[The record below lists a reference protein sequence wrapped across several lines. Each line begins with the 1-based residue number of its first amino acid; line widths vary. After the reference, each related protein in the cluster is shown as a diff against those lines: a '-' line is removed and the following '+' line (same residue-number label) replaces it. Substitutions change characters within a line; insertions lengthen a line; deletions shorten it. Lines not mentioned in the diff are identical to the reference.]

1 MTPLRQRFTED
12 LQRRNYAPRT
22 ISCYVAHVV
31 RFSRHFRRS
40 PDQLGAEEI
49 RQYQLHL
56 LQRRV
61 SWSTYNQA
69 VCALR
74 FFFGI
79 TLQRPGVV
87 VMLPYGKR
95 PKTLPCVL
103 SQTEVRQL
111 FDACTDPRHRLLLQT
126 TYAAGLRVS
135 EVVRLK
141 IADLDGQ
148 RMTLHVRC
156 SKGHKD
162 RMVPLSPL
170 LLQLL
175 RSYWQEYRP
184 KEWLFPGQTPGEHL
198 SIGRAQR
205 VCHQAVQAAGITKKA
220 SLHTL
225 RHSYATHLLEAGTDL
240 PTLQKLLG
248 HNQLSTTLLY
258 THVSQPHLQRALS
271 QLDTL
276 LGLSPPAE
284 SPPCP
289 PPTWMS
295 DPSSDASPDRATP
308 PSSAP

>member
-12 LQRRNYAPRT
+12 LQRRNYALKT
-22 ISCYVAHVV
+22 ISCYVAHVA
-31 RFSRHFRRS
+31 RFSSHFGRS
-40 PDQLGAEEI
+40 PERLGAEEI

-61 SWSTYNQA
+61 SWSAYNQA

-74 FFFGI
+74 LLFGN
-79 TLQRPGVV
+79 TLQRPDVV
-87 VMLPYGKR
+87 VMIPYGKK
-95 PKTLPCVL
+95 PKSLPCVL
-103 SQTEVRQL
+103 SQPEVRQL
-111 FDACTDPRHRLLLQT
+111 FDATADPRNRLLLQT

-141 IADLDGQ
+141 ISDFDSQ
-148 RMTLHVRC
+148 RMTLLVRC

-162 RMVPLSPL
+162 RLVPLSPL

-175 RSYWQEYRP
+175 RAYWQEYRP
-184 KEWLFPGQTPGEHL
+184 KEWLFPGRTPAGHV
-198 SIGRAQR
+198 SIGQAQR
-205 VCHQAVQAAGITKKA
+205 VCHLGVQAAGITKKA

-248 HNQLSTTLLY
+248 HNHLSTTLLY
-258 THVSQPHLQRALS
+258 THVSQPHLQRAVS
-271 QLDTL
+271 PLDTL

-295 DPSSDASPDRATP
+295 EPSSPASPDRATP
-308 PSSAP
+308 PSSEP